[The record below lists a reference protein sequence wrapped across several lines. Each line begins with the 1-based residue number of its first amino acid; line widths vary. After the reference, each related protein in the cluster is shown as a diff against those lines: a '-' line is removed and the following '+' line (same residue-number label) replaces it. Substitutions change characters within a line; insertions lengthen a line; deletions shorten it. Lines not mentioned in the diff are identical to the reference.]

1 MLDLPPPDLWG
12 NSTDYAPQ
20 MWSWNATSKLVS
32 STAAGQIGWCVGAPP
47 LPGVPL
53 LVVLCNSTDSSQLF
67 NYNASSGAFSL
78 ASEPGFCVDA
88 GSPPPNC
95 SAPPFS
101 SYTYCNSS
109 AAPADRAAD
118 LVSRLTVIDMAYVL
132 EQTNPGIPRL
142 GIPRV
147 QFNEALHGV
156 VYGCGPAFYN
166 ATTGYNSTGCPTSFP
181 HGTLLGSTFNRS
193 LWCAQME
200 PPRVMLRVTDDPLA
214 ANRARIA
221 RLRVGETI
229 SDEGRALH
237 NTINYGIQTWYAY
250 TGSAS
255 TPLAK
260 DVLSALFVF
269 ASSRFPVAGP
279 RISTRHAT
287 LAGAAGRRSL
297 VRLAAC
303 WASRWRC
310 KYQPCHTGTW
320 SPCLSR

>member
-1 MLDLPPPDLWG
+1 
-12 NSTDYAPQ
+12 

-53 LVVLCNSTDSSQLF
+53 LVVLCNATDSSQLF
-67 NYNASSGAFSL
+67 DYNASSGAFSL

-88 GSPPPNC
+88 GSLPPNC

-142 GIPRV
+142 GIPHV
-147 QFNEALHGV
+147 QYNEALHGV

-193 LWCAQME
+193 LWCAEME
-200 PPRVMLRVTDDPLA
+200 PARVRCSLVAEDPLA
-214 ANRARIA
+214 C
-221 RLRVGETI
+221 
-229 SDEGRALH
+229 H
-237 NTINYGIQTWYAY
+237 
-250 TGSAS
+250 
-255 TPLAK
+255 
-260 DVLSALFVF
+260 
-269 ASSRFPVAGP
+269 
-279 RISTRHAT
+279 
-287 LAGAAGRRSL
+287 
-297 VRLAAC
+297 
-303 WASRWRC
+303 
-310 KYQPCHTGTW
+310 PC
-320 SPCLSR
+320 SYR